1 MRDEY
6 RSTFAEPPPLDPSP
20 LALFAAML
28 GAVGIA
34 VVVILIITNGL
45 DRLAKLERAAQA
57 AEAAAKSRVPLGGC
71 DEPRKTGDRA
81 VIIVRRDGAKLAIEC
96 NPLLDWRE
104 PMRSLKK

>member
-1 MRDEY
+1 MSYIDKEGILHAD
-6 RSTFAEPPPLDPSP
+6 AEPVGIVT
-20 LALFAAML
+20 LALLL
-28 GAVGIA
+28 GACGLAIVLVLVMA
-34 VVVILIITNGL
+34 TGL

-81 VIIVRRDGAKLAIEC
+81 VIIVRREGAKLAIEC